1 MISVKKIKTFPHE
14 LIGQEIEII
23 DSTNKSEL
31 GLQGKVVDETKNILT
46 ISHEGNVKK
55 LIKKNITFK
64 IKSLNLIIEGM
75 AITKRPEDRIKG
87 K

>member
-55 LIKKNITFK
+55 LIKKNNTFK

>member
-55 LIKKNITFK
+55 LIKKNSDF
-64 IKSLNLIIEGM
+64 LIFSE
-75 AITKRPEDRIKG
+75 K
-87 K
+87 

>member
-1 MISVKKIKTFPHE
+1 M
-14 LIGQEIEII
+14 IGQEIEII